1 MINYLNKIY
10 AGLIAVLL
18 TIIGFFLMAT
28 YNKISDTNT
37 RVYELQIELSA
48 MREKE
53 SHFMD
58 YESTSQLIDR
68 KIRQYHEEK
77 HQ

>member
-18 TIIGFFLMAT
+18 TIIGFFLVAT
-28 YNKISDTNT
+28 YNKISDTNIK
-37 RVYELQIELSA
+37 VYELQIELSA

-68 KIRQYHEEK
+68 KIQSYHFK
-77 HQ
+77 HDQ